1 LLVLIK
7 SDRTS
12 TIGKMI
18 DSYLRSNSELDDH
31 VIHLLFS
38 ANRWEFVYVSFTH
51 HSYPLTHGCDS
62 NSILQDLAEGIT
74 IICDRYAFS
83 GICFS
88 HAKGLSYEWCRSA
101 DIGLPAPDLIV
112 LLEISPEKAR
122 ERGGYGEERY
132 EKEEMQAKVL
142 QTYTKLGKEMREDGR
157 QWVTLDAGK
166 DKSDVESDI
175 WDVVGPLVSNGVQSD
190 EVPKL
195 WENRLL

>member
-1 LLVLIK
+1 MGVCVRIIHSSLLP
-7 SDRTS
+7 S
-12 TIGKMI
+12 
-18 DSYLRSNSELDDH
+18 
-31 VIHLLFS
+31 
-38 ANRWEFVYVSFTH
+38 
-51 HSYPLTHGCDS
+51 THGCDS